1 MHSNPQ
7 PLRMT
12 PKQNDSRLPPPQQ
25 QNSQS
30 LSQSVQPSLRNIQH
44 PPELTDALA
53 LPGGSTLNSHTAIAK
68 LMDLRKF
75 YETMEQLNEAVSQKE
90 KLEEKL
96 QKIKEKVN

>member
-1 MHSNPQ
+1 
-7 PLRMT
+7 MT
-12 PKQNDSRLPPPQQ
+12 PKQNDNRLPLPQQ
-25 QNSQS
+25 HSQS
-30 LSQSVQPSLRNIQH
+30 LSQSVQPSLRNIQP
-44 PPELTDALA
+44 PPELTDPLA
-53 LPGGSTLNSHTAIAK
+53 LPGGSAISSHAAIAK